1 MCFVTIALVF
11 FFLYSMLV
19 IIVILSFFIILF
31 FSLAFSKPQSNVISS
46 STKPVANLGEDQ
58 LLSCYLDTQTS
69 QDKVTVTWKKT
80 DLNGLVY
87 FYQNGAPDLTN
98 QASQFS
104 GRTQLFPQAV
114 VTGNAS
120 LLLRNV
126 RRSDE
131 GKYTCS
137 ISSSKGGGEVSI
149 QLRTAAFSA
158 PTFTFSN
165 GTLSAEAVSWFP
177 KPSVSWLNQTE
188 NILNGS
194 STFTENSEGIF
205 SIFSTLLSV
214 QVSDTYSFRIENNL
228 VMSLSEA
235 TISGSDVSWRTYFTF
250 SAASFHPVGSLY
262 LIIMTSFLCIYYVTF

>member
-1 MCFVTIALVF
+1 MCIKCPHPTE
-11 FFLYSMLV
+11 
-19 IIVILSFFIILF
+19 
-31 FSLAFSKPQSNVISS
+31 PQSNVISS

-58 LLSCYLDTQTS
+58 LLSCYLNTQTS

-80 DLNGLVY
+80 DLTGLVY

-104 GRTQLFPQAV
+104 GRTQLFPEAV
-114 VTGNAS
+114 VTGNVS

-165 GTLSAEAVSWFP
+165 GTLSAEAVRWFP

-214 QVSDTYSFRIENNL
+214 QVSDTYSVRIENNL
-228 VMSLSEA
+228 VMALSEA

-250 SAASFHPVGSLY
+250 SAASFRPVGSLY
-262 LIIMTSFLCIYYVTF
+262 VIIMTSFLWIYYVTL

>member
-1 MCFVTIALVF
+1 MCIKCPHPTE
-11 FFLYSMLV
+11 
-19 IIVILSFFIILF
+19 
-31 FSLAFSKPQSNVISS
+31 PQSNVISR

-80 DLNGLVY
+80 DLTGLVY

-104 GRTQLFPQAV
+104 GRTQLFPEAV

-149 QLRTAAFSA
+149 QLRTAGRMTHSSRLIVCLSKHSLLAFIS
-158 PTFTFSN
+158 SMVCN
-165 GTLSAEAVSWFP
+165 TLE
-177 KPSVSWLNQTE
+177 
-188 NILNGS
+188 
-194 STFTENSEGIF
+194 
-205 SIFSTLLSV
+205 
-214 QVSDTYSFRIENNL
+214 
-228 VMSLSEA
+228 
-235 TISGSDVSWRTYFTF
+235 
-250 SAASFHPVGSLY
+250 
-262 LIIMTSFLCIYYVTF
+262 

>member
-31 FSLAFSKPQSNVISS
+31 FSLAFSSKTHRS
-46 STKPVANLGEDQ
+46 PVANLGEDQ

-235 TISGSDVSWRTYFTF
+235 TISGICHLETALRNWNKLGSHIVHNLSSLFLLQCGFFFFF
-250 SAASFHPVGSLY
+250 SK
-262 LIIMTSFLCIYYVTF
+262 